1 MQYWAKLP
9 FLIITVL
16 AASLTFGQM
25 NDPSHGL
32 ATGIPNHV
40 MSTLGMIIGSV
51 RDTSD
56 KPLKDAHVEIRN
68 VRTGQN
74 IGSTYSNA
82 EGQFEI
88 DQVPTG
94 TYEVVV
100 TNGLAQDR
108 QEIAVEGVTSNL
120 RIRLATGQAADQK
133 VGNNS
138 SVSVAQ
144 MEVPK
149 KARQHYEKAAEE
161 VKKSRFEEAAKELEA
176 ALAIDPHYSEALTL
190 RGVLKMDQSQMQE
203 ALSNFQEAISS
214 DPNYAMAYVAAGS
227 AYNALGQYD
236 NAARALERGQELDPH
251 SWQAHFEMAKTELGR
266 VRYEVALREI
276 NRALDIAPEAYPPM
290 HLLRAHIYLGQKNY
304 PEAVTELEAYLQKA
318 PQDASADQARKTL
331 DQVKAFAAA
340 QK

>member
-16 AASLTFGQM
+16 AASLTFGQI
-25 NDPSHGL
+25 DDQLRGL
-32 ATGIPNHV
+32 AVGSPNHV
-40 MSTLGMIIGSV
+40 MSAPGMIIGSV
-51 RDTSD
+51 HDSND

-74 IGSTYSNA
+74 IASTYSNA

-88 DQVPTG
+88 DQVPVG

-108 QEIAVEGVTSNL
+108 QEIAVDGVTSNI
-120 RIRLATGQAADQK
+120 RVRLATGQAADDK

-161 VKKSRFEEAAKELEA
+161 VKKSRFDEAAKELEA
-176 ALAIDPHYSEALTL
+176 ALAVDPHYSEALTL
-190 RGVLKMDQSQMQE
+190 RGVLKMDHSQMQE

-214 DPNYAMAYVAAGS
+214 DPNYALAYVATGS
-227 AYNALGQYD
+227 AYNALGEYD
-236 NAARALERGQELDPH
+236 NAARALERAQELDPH
-251 SWQAHFEMAKTELGR
+251 SWQAHFEMAKAELGR
-266 VRYEVALREI
+266 VQYEVALREI

-304 PEAVTELEAYLQKA
+304 PEAVGELEAYLQKA
-318 PQDASADQARKTL
+318 PQDANADQARKTL
-331 DQVKAFAAA
+331 DQVKAFAAV